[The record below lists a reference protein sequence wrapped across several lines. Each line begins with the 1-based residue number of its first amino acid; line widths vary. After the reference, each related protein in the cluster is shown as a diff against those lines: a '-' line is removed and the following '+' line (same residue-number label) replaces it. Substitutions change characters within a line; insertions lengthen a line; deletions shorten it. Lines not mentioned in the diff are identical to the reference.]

1 MLEDDWRR
9 KFNVK
14 TQRCSQDFFLP
25 RRKKL
30 RPEVRGSQGRE
41 RRGFLGREH
50 SQPPYPPGPRAE
62 GFLGREQPAPLPTR
76 AESGRILGKGAASP
90 YPPGP
95 RVEGVLGEGAVSPY
109 PPGPRVEGFLGREQP
124 ALPTRAQSGVGSWE
138 RSSQPPT
145 HQGSGDCCKLPKHGP
160 GRQTVFMRFKCSEWP
175 LQTLDS

>member
-76 AESGRILGKGAASP
+76 AESGRILG
-90 YPPGP
+90 
-95 RVEGVLGEGAVSPY
+95 EGAVSPY
-109 PPGPRVEGFLGREQP
+109 PPGPRVEGLLGREQP
-124 ALPTRAQSGVGSWE
+124 ALPTRAQSGVGSWGG
-138 RSSQPPT
+138 SSQPYPPGPRAEWVLGKGAASPLPT
-145 HQGSGDCCKLPKHGP
+145 RGLGIVVSSPSMAPAAKRFSCALSVQSGLS
-160 GRQTVFMRFKCSEWP
+160 R
-175 LQTLDS
+175 LDS